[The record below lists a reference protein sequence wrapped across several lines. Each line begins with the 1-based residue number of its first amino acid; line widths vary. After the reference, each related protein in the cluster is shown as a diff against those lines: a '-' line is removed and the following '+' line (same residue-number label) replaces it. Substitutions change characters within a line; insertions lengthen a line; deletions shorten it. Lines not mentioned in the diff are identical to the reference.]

1 MLVSTTLLGREIKNS
16 TVVEIN
22 AEKGKFM
29 AICYILRNNEVRYN
43 KLLDDLNI
51 STNRGRDEYPVLLTD
66 AFNLRVRKSREH
78 NKVGKLTPRFR
89 G

>member
-1 MLVSTTLLGREIKNS
+1 MVETLKIVGRKHILVSTTLLGREIKNS

-51 STNRGRDEYPVLLTD
+51 STNCGRDEYPVSCTRIWRIRHGQ
-66 AFNLRVRKSREH
+66 ATKS
-78 NKVGKLTPRFR
+78 
-89 G
+89 